1 MRVGR
6 QSLDERLEERRGEAH
21 TDAPR
26 LPSHWHPTV
35 LHGPTDSRDRLPR
48 LLFHNAGR
56 QSCSSQT
63 GRSSTWRRWPSSQRC
78 RSSSR
83 RPARPSSAATAPTS
97 GSWTTSSAERRTKAT
112 EAHCPR
118 EGEPLRCLA
127 CLAFPPCFAFALP
140 PPSPPRPDRGC
151 LDLAP
156 LLPLSNRG
164 VGGDCSVFGP
174 SLRVY
179 SVLALAAARPRVAS
193 STRCVSVSAQPK
205 AK

>member
-1 MRVGR
+1 MR
-6 QSLDERLEERRGEAH
+6 DWRRGGARPTLTH
-21 TDAPR
+21 HVSPLTGIPPYSTDR
-26 LPSHWHPTV
+26 PT
-35 LHGPTDSRDRLPR
+35 LETDSP
-48 LLFHNAGR
+48 AGR
-56 QSCSSQT
+56 QSCSSQI

-164 VGGDCSVFGP
+164 VGGDCSVFGS

-179 SVLALAAARPRVAS
+179 SVLALAAARPRSS
-193 STRCVSVSAQPK
+193 STRCVSISAQPK